1 MLRRMYCVVS
11 IFMLILES
19 LNDVNWH
26 GMDELLERVK
36 LNKMKFRE
44 VIEFLDKYGFIR
56 FDYKKQKVRINKDFR
71 RVMDQ
76 ETVA

>member
-1 MLRRMYCVVS
+1 VVS

>member
-1 MLRRMYCVVS
+1 MVS